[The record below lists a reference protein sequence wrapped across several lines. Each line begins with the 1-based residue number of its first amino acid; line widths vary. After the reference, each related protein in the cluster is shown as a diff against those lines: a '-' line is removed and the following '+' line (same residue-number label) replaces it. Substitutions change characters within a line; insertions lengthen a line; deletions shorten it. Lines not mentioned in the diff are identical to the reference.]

1 MATLRNKRKLAAVS
15 RDRQKSARN
24 GQSQNTFV
32 PGMTE
37 EYITQVSEE
46 IERRVTEKMSL
57 DFSRTE
63 SRILG
68 ALSKLDEFLLNPQ
81 VRTCSGTVPGT
92 SRNNDSENREPTG
105 DRSLNDSY
113 PEVEFCVRQA
123 STSGE
128 SDREEISHNFHSATA
143 LISGISTL
151 LKETGTGMIQKDIAV
166 VRQHDIWR
174 HKNVSTCIT

>member
-1 MATLRNKRKLAAVS
+1 MATLRNKRKLTAVS
-15 RDRQKSARN
+15 RDIQESPRN

-46 IERRVTEKMSL
+46 IKGRVTENMSQE
-57 DFSRTE
+57 FSQTE

-68 ALSKLDEFLLNPQ
+68 ALWKLDNFLLNPQ

-105 DRSLNDSY
+105 DRSLNDPY
-113 PEVEFCVRQA
+113 PEVEFSVSQV
-123 STSGE
+123 STSAGSDQEE
-128 SDREEISHNFHSATA
+128 SSHSYFFVKYLA
-143 LISGISTL
+143 LKFTT
-151 LKETGTGMIQKDIAV
+151 ETIV
-166 VRQHDIWR
+166 NW
-174 HKNVSTCIT
+174 